1 MQSGTMPKNTSII
14 QFLAAIQFR
23 VVKRVNALKCVVHC
37 GNLAKQKMD
46 C

>member
-1 MQSGTMPKNTSII
+1 MQNGTMPTNTSII

-23 VVKRVNALKCVVHC
+23 GVKGVNALKCVVHC
-37 GNLAKQKMD
+37 GNLTKQKMD